1 MTDLPVPRI
10 TPATAL
16 RTAIFTLSVT
26 YVREQMEQALTVAAA
41 RGVNE
46 TDLARLRADWEADR
60 ARCVQVIGGAA

>member
-1 MTDLPVPRI
+1 MTPE
-10 TPATAL
+10 TAL
-16 RTAIFTLSVT
+16 RTAVFTLSVT

-60 ARCVQVIGGAA
+60 ARSVQVVGGAK